1 MKMILAGA
9 ALALCGVACVS
20 TNNTSDTIGKVPK
33 YVTDAVAEPTRPDS
47 DRKRDADR
55 KPDLV
60 LSFSGAKPG
69 DKVLELQAGGGYYT
83 RLLCGVV
90 GPKGQVTTLRVMP
103 VTPVNRPAP
112 PDVPTPCM
120 NITALTQ
127 KINELNMP
135 AGQNVVWTSENYH
148 DLHLQV
154 FGPADMKAFDTV
166 VFNALKPGGVFIIE
180 DHTAVSG
187 SGARD
192 SGTLHR
198 IDPELVK
205 QEVTSVGFE
214 FAGSSEVLQRA
225 DDPMTGRV
233 FDLQGKTNK
242 FLFKFRKPKK

>member
-1 MKMILAGA
+1 MKTILAGA
-9 ALALCGVACVS
+9 ALALCAVACVS
-20 TNNTSDTIGKVPK
+20 TNDNSGKVPK
-33 YVTDAVAEPTRPDS
+33 YVADAVAEPTRPDA
-47 DRKRDADR
+47 DRQRDADR
-55 KPDLV
+55 KPDQV
-60 LSFSGAKPG
+60 LTFSGTKPG
-69 DKVLELQAGGGYYT
+69 DKVLELQPGGGYYT
-83 RLLCGVV
+83 RLLCAVV
-90 GPKGQVTTLRVMP
+90 GPAGQVTTLRVTP
-103 VTPVNRPAP
+103 AVPVNRPAP
-112 PDVPTPCM
+112 PDVPTPCK

-127 KINELNMP
+127 KISELSLP
-135 AGQNVVWTSENYH
+135 AGQNLVWTSENYH
-148 DLHLQV
+148 DLHLAV
-154 FGPADMKAFDTV
+154 FGPADMKAFDTA

-180 DHTAVSG
+180 DHAAASG

-214 FAGSSEVLQRA
+214 FAGSSEVLHRT